1 MGISSH
7 PNHYSLYHATRRLL
21 ASLAPEVP
29 QMRAYALRTYPILV
43 KYSGWIA
50 LLSNLYPNSYQTGD
64 AVASGMPALRF
75 TSGIASYLTT
85 FKAMN
90 QHHSQMV
97 WFRWLYLLFSSY
109 MWRNDWIEI
118 EPQVDLQSQRR

>member
-7 PNHYSLYHATRRLL
+7 PNHYSLYYGARRLL
-21 ASLAPEVP
+21 ASLPPNTTPV
-29 QMRAYALRTYPILV
+29 RAYALTTYPILI
-43 KYSGWIA
+43 KYSGWIT
-50 LLSNLYPNSYQTGD
+50 LLSKLYPNSYQTRG
-64 AVASGMPALRF
+64 AIASGLPALRF

-85 FKAMN
+85 FRAMSE
-90 QHHSQMV
+90 HHSQMV

-118 EPQVDLQSQRR
+118 ERQGELQPQKG